1 MDNQLWCGY
10 GRVSTEEQA
19 KFGISPEAQKEKIR
33 KYAAWKEVEIF
44 PIFFDDGVSGTK
56 PIQDRPEGKK
66 FLELISTG
74 KIKHVVCTK
83 QDRLFRSLG
92 DCVATLEEWEGKIS
106 LHLIDEGGII
116 ETTTPSGWLQVI
128 MRGVF
133 GEYEVRQTRTRV
145 KDTLR
150 HKREKGEVTN
160 HSPYGWDAV
169 DGKMVENEKEQEVI
183 KLIRHQSQHA
193 SYGLIARTLNMGG
206 DTPAKNGGKW
216 YSQTIKNVLK
226 GS

>member
-1 MDNQLWCGY
+1 MSDWCGY

-19 KFGISPEAQKEKIR
+19 KYGISPEAQKEKIR

-44 PIFFDDGVSGTK
+44 PIFFDDGVTGTK

-66 FLELISTG
+66 FMELIATG

-116 ETTTPSGWLQVI
+116 DTTTPSGWLQVI
-128 MRGVF
+128 IRGVF
-133 GEYEVRQTRTRV
+133 GEYEVRQTRARV
-145 KDTLR
+145 TDALR
-150 HKREKGEVTN
+150 HKREKGEVYN
-160 HSPYGWDAV
+160 HAPYGWDAIE
-169 DGKMVENEKEQEVI
+169 GKLVKNEREQ
-183 KLIRHQSQHA
+183 LIISGIFMEHEAGGSLG
-193 SYGLIARTLNMGG
+193 SIAKDLNQNNV
-206 DTPAKNGGKW
+206 PAKNGGKW
-216 YSQTIKNVLK
+216 YSQSIKNVLK

>member
-1 MDNQLWCGY
+1 MSEWVGY

-19 KFGISPEAQKEKIR
+19 KHGISPEAQKEKIL
-33 KYAAWKEVEIF
+33 KYAAWKEVKIF

-56 PIQDRPEGKK
+56 PLQNRPEGKK
-66 FLELISTG
+66 FLELIATG

-116 ETTTPSGWLQVI
+116 ETTTPPGWLQVI

-160 HSPYGWDAV
+160 HAPMGYDIV
-169 DGKMVENEKEQEVI
+169 EGKLVKNLIEQATIEYIQEMGKAEYSFGYIAKRLNSEN
-183 KLIRHQSQHA
+183 L
-193 SYGLIARTLNMGG
+193 
-206 DTPAKNGGKW
+206 PAKNGGKW
-216 YSQTIKNVLK
+216 YAQSIKNVLK
-226 GS
+226 GA